1 MQSFRSLL
9 VLMTLICPVMCQ
21 GGIDCCQERGHLSPS
36 HRAACCTHC
45 GTQGQQDYPAGDVP
59 LPPGRPCTCSCLCG
73 GAVLAESV
81 SLPDLPVVGFV
92 MDLWVPM
99 PPQSVGTGIV
109 WDDSY
114 GYDRCLI
121 AGYSL
126 RILECSLRC

>member
-1 MQSFRSLL
+1 MQSLRSLL
-9 VLMTLICPVMCQ
+9 VLMTLTCPVMCQ

-45 GTQGQQDYPAGDVP
+45 GTQVQQDYPAGDAP

-81 SLPDLPVVGFV
+81 SLPELPVVWGTL
-92 MDLWVPM
+92 DLWAPITSM
-99 PPQSVGTGIV
+99 CEDQGADWEYSSGRDRSV
-109 WDDSY
+109 
-114 GYDRCLI
+114 I
-121 AGYSL
+121 AGLEL